1 MKKLLSALALLLTG
15 CVTCQQIA
23 LLPEE
28 RAWLGS
34 YTEGQRV
41 VFRSNRGTTATA
53 TVLKPQE
60 WHTNTDCNWMES
72 GKFQPIFSQ
81 IVLRPSS
88 VYNDKNRDF
97 VVNLR
102 KNNPE
107 RPADVSFSVAGLECL
122 SAAKEGQ
129 ITSKLQQQA
138 CTLSTTGKTYLAA
151 YVFRQGR
158 NATIYGGGQLQAFFW
173 DKQDGLIRYELT
185 TGEVFEL
192 VSR

>member
-1 MKKLLSALALLLTG
+1 MKKLLSSLALLLTG
-15 CVTCQQIA
+15 CITCQPIA
-23 LLPEE
+23 LLSEE

-34 YTEGQRV
+34 YTEGQQIS
-41 VFRSNRGTTATA
+41 FHSNRGYTATA

-72 GKFQPIFSQ
+72 GRYQPIFSQ
-81 IVLRPSS
+81 IVLRPST
-88 VYNDKNRDF
+88 VYNEKNRDF

-102 KNNPE
+102 KNTPE

-122 SAAKEGQ
+122 TASKEGQ
-129 ITSKLQQQA
+129 ITSKLQRQA
-138 CTLSTTGKTYLAA
+138 CTLSTTGKTYPAA
-151 YVFRQGR
+151 YVFRQGQ

-185 TGEVFEL
+185 NGEVFDL